1 MAGLK
6 FNDMALPV
14 RVSPKSSANHLYGLY
29 FKSAAKKAITSSGVV
44 AWAFANL
51 AGHNGGSIKATA
63 SRSLIHRID
72 NSELSQAYTQ
82 PTVCLPLGPISR
94 ATGDASSSK
103 RVTI

>member
-44 AWAFANL
+44 A
-51 AGHNGGSIKATA
+51 
-63 SRSLIHRID
+63 
-72 NSELSQAYTQ
+72 
-82 PTVCLPLGPISR
+82 
-94 ATGDASSSK
+94 
-103 RVTI
+103 